1 MDTTQTSVTHPTAS
15 ERIADFVLGPGPAQA
30 SAAAT
35 HVVERALLDTFAAA
49 LLGVNEPC
57 SRDLMAYMSGWSAPQ
72 MATVWATGQQLPL
85 EAAALANGTMGHALD
100 YDDVSSP
107 MRGHPS
113 VVLLPALVALA
124 EAEDSNGREVV
135 EAFVAGFEVIVR
147 MCRAIVSDQYA
158 KGWHVTSS
166 IGTIGATAACARL
179 LRLDREQAIHALG
192 IAVSQISGTRENF
205 GTACKPLQAGLAN
218 QVAVRSALLAR
229 HGYDAS
235 ARALDGQ
242 QGYTRLYADAQSLE
256 EQLAQLG
263 TLPLEIDAS
272 GIEIKK
278 YPLCYATHRA
288 IDGVLDLLAQRP
300 IAFDDIEAVD
310 VDINYRALVP
320 LIHNQPRTGL
330 EGKFSMQYAVA
341 AAFRDGS
348 VKLRSFEDAAVQ
360 RPEIQRFL
368 RCVRTKEGPPPMFP
382 RWTQLTVHLKDG
394 EKIVRRIEKL
404 RGSAQLPLT
413 DAELVEKARDCI
425 DYARLPHDAEEVARA
440 AFTLAGARVR
450 HVVAGMTKARGGR

>member
-1 MDTTQTSVTHPTAS
+1 MTESIASHPTAS
-15 ERIADFVLGPGPAQA
+15 ERIADFVLGPAPAHA
-30 SAAAT
+30 SAQAT

-57 SRDLMAYMSGWSAPQ
+57 SRDLTAYVSGWTAPQ
-72 MATVWATGQQLPL
+72 MATVWATGEKLPL
-85 EAAALANGTMGHALD
+85 ETAALVNGTMGHALD

-124 EAEDSNGREVV
+124 EAEDSGGHEVV

-179 LRLDREQAIHALG
+179 LRLDRRQTVHALG
-192 IAVSQISGTRENF
+192 VAVSQISGTRENF

-229 HGYDAS
+229 NGYDAS
-235 ARALDGQ
+235 VHAIDGQ
-242 QGYTRLYADAQSLE
+242 QGYTRLYADHQSLE
-256 EQLAQLG
+256 EQLALLG
-263 TLPLEIDAS
+263 TQPLEIDAS

-288 IDGVLDLLAQRP
+288 IDGVLDLLAEQP

-320 LIHNQPRTGL
+320 LIHNQPQTGL

-341 AAFRDGS
+341 AAFRDGH
-348 VKLRSFEDAAVQ
+348 VRLHSFEDEAVQ
-360 RPEIQRFL
+360 RPEIQRFM
-368 RCVRTKEGPPPMFP
+368 RSVRPKEGPPPMFP
-382 RWTQLTVHLKDG
+382 RWTQLTVHLRSG

-413 DAELVEKARDCI
+413 DSELIDKTLDCI
-425 DYARLPHDAEEVARA
+425 AYAGLPHRAEDVARA
-440 AFTLAGARVR
+440 AFTLASAPVR
-450 HVVAGMTKARGGR
+450 SVIAGMTQARR